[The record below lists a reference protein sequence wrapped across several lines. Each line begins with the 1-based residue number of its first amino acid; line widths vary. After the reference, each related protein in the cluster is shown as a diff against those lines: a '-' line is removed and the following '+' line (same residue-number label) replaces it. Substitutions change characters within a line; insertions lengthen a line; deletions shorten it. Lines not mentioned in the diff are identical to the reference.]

1 MSVTLLLVRHGQT
14 EENLAHILQG
24 QHPGHLTEEGRL
36 QAKRVSQELRNEH
49 IDVFLTSDLKR
60 AVDTSHII
68 NETLHL
74 NLILE
79 PLLRER
85 DFGKYTGRSYGVV
98 IDPEDKDVESVD
110 ELYERAR
117 LWLEKITSLYNN
129 QVVLAVSHGLFLRF
143 IQAVCRNTSIKDIPR
158 MDNTEIRRLLVHQPT
173 SCDTSGEQ
181 VESVES

>member
-1 MSVTLLLVRHGQT
+1 MEFKYPYYLLFLLLLIPYIIWLIIKSKRSLPDIFMPTVSKYRFVSKT
-14 EENLAHILQG
+14 WRTRLVNLPSL
-24 QHPGHLTEEGRL
+24 L
-36 QAKRVSQELRNEH
+36 
-49 IDVFLTSDLKR
+49 
-60 AVDTSHII
+60 HII
-68 NETLHL
+68 FFISL
-74 NLILE
+74 
-79 PLLRER
+79 
-85 DFGKYTGRSYGVV
+85 V
-98 IDPEDKDVESVD
+98 IIIARPQINNSSEDKDVESVD